1 MVKKTLDLS
10 HLTQN
15 ELIVILEARFSKHM
29 ERHPQL
35 TWAPVKEAL
44 ENNPAVLAILLEMEK
59 TGGEP
64 DVVAVDLQ
72 QSGYLFYDCSAES
85 PEGRRSYCYDDV
97 ALNARKK
104 HKPENSAVNCA
115 QQMGIEL
122 LSEEEY
128 GYLQTLG
135 TFDLKTSSWLATPI
149 EVRNLGGALFGD
161 KRYNRTFTYHN
172 GADSYYANRGFRGKT
187 SVPYS

>member
-35 TWAPVKEAL
+35 TWDPVKEAL

-85 PEGRRSYCYDDV
+85 PQGRRSYCYDDV

-104 HKPENSAVNCA
+104 HKPENSALNVA

-135 TFDLKTSSWLATPI
+135 TFDLKTSSWLATPKA
-149 EVRNLGGALFGD
+149 VRELGGALFGD

-172 GADSYYANRGFRGKT
+172 GADSYYANRGFRGKII
-187 SVPYS
+187 VPYP

>member
-64 DVVAVDLQ
+64 DVVGVDRQ

>member
-1 MVKKTLDLS
+1 MVKETLDLS

-15 ELIVILEARFSKHM
+15 ELIVILEERFSKHM

-35 TWAPVKEAL
+35 TWDPVKEAL

-64 DVVAVDLQ
+64 DVVGVDRQ

-104 HKPENSAVNCA
+104 YKPENSAVNCA

>member
-1 MVKKTLDLS
+1 MGKKALDLS
-10 HLTQN
+10 HLTQS

-29 ERHPQL
+29 ERHSEL
-35 TWAPVKEAL
+35 TWEPVKEAL
-44 ENNPAVLAILLEMEK
+44 ENNPTALAILLEMEK

-64 DVVAVDLQ
+64 DVVGVDLQ

-85 PEGRRSYCYDDV
+85 PQGRRSYCYDDV

-104 HKPENSAVNCA
+104 HKPEDSAVKSA
-115 QQMGIEL
+115 QKMGIEL

-135 TFDLKTSSWLATPI
+135 NFDLKTSSWLATTK
-149 EVRNLGGALFGD
+149 EVRELGGALFAD

-187 SVPYS
+187 IVPYS

>member
-1 MVKKTLDLS
+1 MVKETLDLS

-35 TWAPVKEAL
+35 TWDPVKEAL

>member
-1 MVKKTLDLS
+1 MVIKTLDLS

-35 TWAPVKEAL
+35 TWDPVKEAL

-59 TGGEP
+59 TGREP